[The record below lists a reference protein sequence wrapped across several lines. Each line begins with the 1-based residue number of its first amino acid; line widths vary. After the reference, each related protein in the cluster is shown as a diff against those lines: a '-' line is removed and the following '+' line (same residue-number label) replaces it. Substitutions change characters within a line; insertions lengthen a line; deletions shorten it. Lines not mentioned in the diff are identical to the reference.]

1 MSKTERFP
9 FLLKIGDVEAARSFL
24 LPLRGEYRNFTA
36 WNIASY
42 VFVHLEGKV
51 GDRERLLAELA
62 ELPDGCEAL
71 CLPGE
76 MPVMYENR
84 GCVRSEKTG
93 LSHRVFAAKLK
104 PGCADEY
111 KRRHSQIPPMPT
123 DREDYESNWGIWLG
137 DGHVFGYCELDLSL
151 RREPTEEERN
161 ETVCWETA
169 QLEIM
174 DWLSDD
180 MDWLTGE
187 RHEAVQQL
195 L

>member
-1 MSKTERFP
+1 MERYT
-9 FLLKIGDVEAARSFL
+9 FLLKASDPDGIRSVM
-24 LPLRGEYRNFTA
+24 LPTKGAFNNFTM
-36 WNIASY
+36 WKTGPYI
-42 VFVHLEGKV
+42 FGHFEGGEQDKERMLEK
-51 GDRERLLAELA
+51 LKM
-62 ELPDGCEAL
+62 LPDRCELL

-84 GCVRSEKTG
+84 GCVQSEKAG

-104 PGCADEY
+104 PGCTDEY

-137 DGHVFGYCELDLSL
+137 DGHIFGYCERNPTL
-151 RREPTEEERN
+151 RHELTEEELSA
-161 ETVCWETA
+161 TMQWETA
-169 QLEIM
+169 QLAII
-174 DWLSDD
+174 DWLTDD

-187 RHEAVQQL
+187 RHDAVLRL

>member
-24 LPLRGEYRNFTA
+24 LPLRSEYRNFTA

-62 ELPDGCEAL
+62 ELPDGVECL

-76 MPVMYENR
+76 MSVMYENR
-84 GCVRSEKTG
+84 GCVRSDKVG
-93 LSHRVFAAKLK
+93 LSYRVFAAKLK
-104 PGCADEY
+104 PGCAGEY
-111 KRRHSQIPPMPT
+111 RRRHSQIPPMPA
-123 DREDYESNWGIWLG
+123 EVEACESNWGIWLG
-137 DGHVFGYCELDLSL
+137 DGHVFGYCELDPSL
-151 RREPTEEERN
+151 RHEPTEEELR
-161 ETVCWETA
+161 ETVEWETA

-180 MDWLTGE
+180 MDWLTGQ
-187 RHEAVQQL
+187 RHEAVRRIL
-195 L
+195 

>member
-1 MSKTERFP
+1 MSKQERFP

-24 LPLRGEYRNFTA
+24 LPLRSEYRNFSA

-42 VFVHLEGKV
+42 VFVHLEGEV

-62 ELPDGCEAL
+62 ELPDGVECL

-84 GCVRSEKTG
+84 GFVRPDKDGMT
-93 LSHRVFAAKLK
+93 HRFFAARLK
-104 PGCADEY
+104 PGCAAEY
-111 KRRHSQIPPMPT
+111 KRRHSTISPLPA
-123 DREDYESNWGIWLG
+123 DRKTYESNWGIWLG
-137 DGHVFGYCELDLSL
+137 DGHVFGYCERDPEL
-151 RREPTEEERN
+151 RKEPTEESREATRK
-161 ETVCWETA
+161 WETA

-180 MDWLTGE
+180 MDWLTGQ
-187 RHEAVQQL
+187 RHEAVRRIL
-195 L
+195 

>member
-1 MSKTERFP
+1 MEVYT
-9 FLLKIGDVEAARSFL
+9 FLLSSTDADGVRTVL
-24 LPLRGEYRNFTA
+24 LPVRDEFVNFTV
-36 WNIASY
+36 WTIAGY
-42 VFVHLEGKV
+42 VFGRFEGTAQE
-51 GDRERLLAELA
+51 RERMCGELKK
-62 ELPDGCEAL
+62 LPDGIECL

-84 GCVRSEKTG
+84 GCVRIGKED
-93 LSHRVFAAKLK
+93 LSCRVFAAKLK

-137 DGHVFGYCELDLSL
+137 DGHVFGYCELDPALK
-151 RREPTEEERN
+151 REQTEKEFK
-161 ETVCWETA
+161 ETVQWETE
-169 QLEIM
+169 QLAIM

-187 RHEAVQQL
+187 RHEAVQRL